1 MINVT
6 AIFLKSISKTISFV
20 SDITSTARFTTHISK
35 TIIFPVLVAPVA
47 PSSSFLLKEDGFYLL
62 QENGNKIIL

>member
-20 SDITSTARFTTHISK
+20 SGIYSTASFTTHIEK
-35 TIIFPVLVAPVA
+35 TIFFPIDSISVTP
-47 PSSSFLLKEDGFYLL
+47 PPPFLLQENGFYLL
-62 QENGNKIIL
+62 QENGYKIIL